1 MKKLSLSFKILD
13 IVIFAAIL
21 TGGIFLSKNSFT
33 KKGSTVRVLAD
44 GKEYEFQM
52 KNGTYKVEG
61 AIGITTFQI
70 KDGKVHIIDSPCPN
84 KTCVEQG
91 WTSPIICLP
100 NKVVITIADYGDFDA
115 VAE

>member
-1 MKKLSLSFKILD
+1 MKTFKPGFKVLD
-13 IVIFAAIL
+13 IFIFVAIL
-21 TGGIFLSKNSFT
+21 VAGIFLSKNSLT
-33 KKGSTVRVLAD
+33 KKGSTVRFLSD
-44 GKEYEFQM
+44 GIEYEFQM

-70 KDGKVHIIDSPCPN
+70 EDGKVHIVDSPCPN

-100 NKVVITIADYGDFDA
+100 NKVVITIANYGDFDA

>member
-1 MKKLSLSFKILD
+1 MKKLNLGFKILD
-13 IVIFAAIL
+13 IFIFAAIL
-21 TGGIFLSKNSFT
+21 AAGIFLSKNSLT

-52 KNGTYKVEG
+52 KNGTYEVEG

-70 KDGKVHIIDSPCPN
+70 EDGKVHIIDSPCPN
-84 KTCVEQG
+84 KNCVEQG
-91 WTSPIICLP
+91 WSSPLICLP
-100 NKVVITIADYGDFDA
+100 NKVVITIENYGDFDA

>member
-1 MKKLSLSFKILD
+1 MKKLNPGFKILD
-13 IVIFAAIL
+13 IFIFAAIL
-21 TGGIFLSKNSFT
+21 AAGIFLSKNSLK

-70 KDGKVHIIDSPCPN
+70 EDGKVHIIDSPCPN
-84 KTCVEQG
+84 KTCVEPG
-91 WTSPIICLP
+91 WTSPLICLP
-100 NKVVITIADYGDFDA
+100 NKVIITIANYGDFDA